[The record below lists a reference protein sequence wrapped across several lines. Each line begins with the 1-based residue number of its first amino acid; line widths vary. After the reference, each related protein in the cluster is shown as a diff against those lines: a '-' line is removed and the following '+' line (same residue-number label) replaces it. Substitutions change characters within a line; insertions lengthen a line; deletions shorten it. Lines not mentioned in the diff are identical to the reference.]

1 MGPKSFPNSLRQ
13 DAVLA
18 NSLEQPESLEICP
31 AEAEIH
37 LTIEAEPLTGFRQL
51 AKQIRQYP
59 TDHAFDLNEGINHKA
74 YFQGA
79 KDKANDKIANDKI
92 IDQYLKHP
100 TFGLGPSG
108 TKAGQK
114 TTSKVTKAHATSPSP
129 DKRDSIKEWEP
140 ERIARSHRSD
150 RNHLSNPQ
158 KLLQSVTL
166 SETLP
171 EEEALPFPE
180 KDQKR
185 TLESLFPVKPFVSN
199 TPPKS
204 TAINSTKAIQK
215 ANVTQ
220 KRALQK
226 PTLVRFVSPFQMT
239 PDQDTTQDTTR
250 PKPTQ
255 QSPSQE
261 ELSLD
266 ALNDALSQ
274 QFNQRI
280 TAKTKPVD
288 VSHRHN
294 AAQDWLALQETAPE
308 ETVLNE
314 FETQTEPMHPQQVAL
329 MERLADFQAL
339 AQKPQPLAVSNNI
352 MPEPPQIQVA
362 AKEEIPKGNRLDTL
376 LEDNFATNTTTPI
389 LRDQFL
395 TRDSLRE
402 NGLSPD
408 ESPSLEI
415 GMDGSGLDLVLANAL
430 LEEALPRPMGTPRVH
445 QRIQDQMKAMD
456 FSTIY
461 KETNWKHLPAAT
473 INPTE
478 FFDPDLLDEL
488 NWAYPASDE
497 TGKLATASNLTA
509 LSQQPLSI
517 NYEEATA
524 IMQQHLADLHPD
536 LSIQIDTKPKKIAPK
551 SRFSDTL
558 SPKMEQGS
566 FETQNRGS
574 RSTAPSHP
582 ENFVI
587 RGVKLKEIRSMGG
600 NMSNLSG
607 YKDLSKAPAAFGEEE
622 KTDLGQTPFHAG
634 ANSLAASF
642 GPAPGLTHETFAPAE
657 MPSTQVAETDYNSN
671 FQTLIRLINELPE
684 GVTKQTGAQIIRL
697 TMESMGIFMEDVLSD
712 AQAAQSEM
720 LDAVRANIKKIEEYK
735 TVIRKLETDIK
746 YYQTKANELSE
757 IIDLFI
763 LSNTAGKSGLD

>member
-1 MGPKSFPNSLRQ
+1 MGPKSYPNSLRQ
-13 DAVLA
+13 DIVLTQNA
-18 NSLEQPESLEICP
+18 EHLEDIELCP

-59 TDHAFDLNEGINHKA
+59 TDHAFDLNEGINHKT
-74 YFQGA
+74 YFQSA
-79 KDKANDKIANDKI
+79 SSTTQDKETDKI

-100 TFGLGPSG
+100 TFGLGASPTG
-108 TKAGQK
+108 AGRK
-114 TTSKVTKAHATSPSP
+114 TTVKTNKAHATAPNSEKNP
-129 DKRDSIKEWEP
+129 SIKAWEP
-140 ERIARSHRSD
+140 ERIARS
-150 RNHLSNPQ
+150 NNTPLSNPQ
-158 KLLQSVTL
+158 KLLQSATL
-166 SETLP
+166 QTETVP
-171 EEEALPFPE
+171 EDEALLFPE
-180 KDQKR
+180 RDQKR
-185 TLESLFPVKPFVSN
+185 TLESLFPVKPFVSKEPTKSALKLPQETQTVKTKRN
-199 TPPKS
+199 TSPHQNPKF
-204 TAINSTKAIQK
+204 
-215 ANVTQ
+215 
-220 KRALQK
+220 QK
-226 PTLVRFVSPFQMT
+226 PTLIKFVSPFQMASDPIESDAKT
-239 PDQDTTQDTTR
+239 
-250 PKPTQ
+250 KGS
-255 QSPSQE
+255 QSRSNQE
-261 ELSLD
+261 ELSFN

-280 TAKTKPVD
+280 TAKTKPVEPAP
-288 VSHRHN
+288 HHEPQERHT
-294 AAQDWLALQETAPE
+294 LQEHTLE
-308 ETVLNE
+308 ESV
-314 FETQTEPMHPQQVAL
+314 QSEPLHPQQIAL
-329 MERLADFQAL
+329 LDRLADFQAL
-339 AQKPQPLAVSNNI
+339 AQTPLRQPDDPKENHEQKPAPTESPVEIDHSCLAEESYRQDRSQQE
-352 MPEPPQIQVA
+352 MP
-362 AKEEIPKGNRLDTL
+362 N
-376 LEDNFATNTTTPI
+376 TPI

-395 TRDSLRE
+395 TRESLKE
-402 NGLSPD
+402 NASAPSPLPLS
-408 ESPSLEI
+408 EV

-488 NWAYPASDE
+488 NWAYPRLDE
-497 TGKLATASNLTA
+497 TGTQASASHPTA
-509 LSQQPLSI
+509 LSQQPLTI

-642 GPAPGLTHETFAPAE
+642 GPAPGLTHETFSPAE
-657 MPSTQVAETDYNSN
+657 MPATQVAETDYNSN

-763 LSNTAGKSGLD
+763 LSNTAGKPGLD

>member
-1 MGPKSFPNSLRQ
+1 MGPKSFPKSLQQ
-13 DAVLA
+13 DAVFV
-18 NSLEQPESLEICP
+18 ESLDSPEILP

-37 LTIEAEPLTGFRQL
+37 LTIEAEPLSGFRQL

-59 TDHAFDLNEGINHKA
+59 TDYAFDLNEGINHKA
-74 YFQGA
+74 YFQQEGSSA
-79 KDKANDKIANDKI
+79 KTKNAKNAKNDKTHEKTIH
-92 IDQYLKHP
+92 QYLDHP
-100 TFGLGPSG
+100 AFGLGASSAG
-108 TKAGQK
+108 KINKANATKPNLAKGN
-114 TTSKVTKAHATSPSP
+114 
-129 DKRDSIKEWEP
+129 SIKAFEP
-140 ERIARSHRSD
+140 TRIERPH
-150 RNHLSNPQ
+150 PQ
-158 KLLQSVTL
+158 TLQTPAPD
-166 SETLP
+166 ETV
-171 EEEALPFPE
+171 PFTE
-180 KDQKR
+180 RDKKR
-185 TLESLFPVKPFVSN
+185 TLESLFPVKPFASGRDNPKTKPAQDSLN
-199 TPPKS
+199 TAQK
-204 TAINSTKAIQK
+204 TAQTANPHQK
-215 ANVTQ
+215 A
-220 KRALQK
+220 
-226 PTLVRFVSPFQMT
+226 TLVRFVSPFQMASEQQEAQG
-239 PDQDTTQDTTR
+239 PIGMKGNRNLSYQDG
-250 PKPTQ
+250 
-255 QSPSQE
+255 
-261 ELSLD
+261 LSLD

-280 TAKTKPVD
+280 TAKTK
-288 VSHRHN
+288 SS
-294 AAQDWLALQETAPE
+294 QPE
-308 ETVLNE
+308 SLSRPTEKNDHFD
-314 FETQTEPMHPQQVAL
+314 FENSSEPLHPQQVAL
-329 MERLADFQAL
+329 MERLADFQTLSEAPTES
-339 AQKPQPLAVSNNI
+339 A
-352 MPEPPQIQVA
+352 PE
-362 AKEEIPKGNRLDTL
+362 EEIPLEPNASPDPEAIYPDARLL
-376 LEDNFATNTTTPI
+376 NEIPEPVTPI

-395 TRDSLRE
+395 TRESLTE
-402 NGLSPD
+402 NGLAPRQA
-408 ESPSLEI
+408 PSSEI
-415 GMDGSGLDLVLANAL
+415 GMDDSGLDLVLANAL

-445 QRIQDQMKAMD
+445 QRIQDQMNAMD

-461 KETNWKHLPAAT
+461 RETNWKHLPAT
-473 INPTE
+473 PINPTE

-488 NWAYPASDE
+488 NWPYSSSSEE
-497 TGKLATASNLTA
+497 TGHPHPSSARDPF
-509 LSQQPLSI
+509 SQEPLSI

-524 IMQQHLADLHPD
+524 IMRQHLADLHPN
-536 LSIQIDTKPKKIAPK
+536 LSIQIDTKPKKLPTT

-574 RSTAPSHP
+574 RNTAPSHP

-634 ANSLAASF
+634 VNSLAASF
-642 GPAPGLTHETFAPAE
+642 GPAPGLTHETFSPAE
-657 MPSTQVAETDYNSN
+657 MPATQVAETDYNSN